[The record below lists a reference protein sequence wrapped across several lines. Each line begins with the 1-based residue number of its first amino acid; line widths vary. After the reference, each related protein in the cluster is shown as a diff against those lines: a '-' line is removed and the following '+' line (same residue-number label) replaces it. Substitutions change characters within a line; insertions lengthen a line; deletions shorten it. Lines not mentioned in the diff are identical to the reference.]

1 MSDIPPVSNRND
13 AQARLPLGRSDDAP
27 RTQILNLPESAQ
39 PLRDSEKTLQG
50 KIIERNENG
59 EIKIRTPEG
68 DVTVKIDSPNV
79 YKTGDTVELKLS
91 VNTQGK
97 IQARLNTAQQIP
109 PPQQLPPQDIIA
121 QSTQT
126 QSPSITIQT
135 AIENNIP
142 LPVLPL
148 TAEQLQTLVTVP
160 IDSTQPIIETHL
172 PAPFK
177 EISFSNTPMSNQ
189 FLTPDTQENNF
200 ALAPNILNAPDAAA
214 LLASEAPDFT
224 TFAPIHSANLTLPV
238 RVTLPYI
245 IKTDKENLIL
255 STNDLQ
261 QAKSF
266 LHGVQIKNV
275 EPEKINF
282 TTPEQPL
289 NLTPQNPAAT
299 NLAQNIYAPETQDN
313 AHPEQSRARI
323 VGLTRE
329 QHFPAFTITAPENH
343 RGETYYFTQQISD
356 VRIGDELLFVPLSVT
371 ASAQDNGLNISNPVP
386 SMTPT
391 PSTVA
396 PDVMLTTLLPIFG
409 LPALSW
415 PALDEIH
422 INLSNTAPEAAKAL
436 NTILPSAQNPAQLG
450 NATLFFI
457 AALRSGDF
465 HSWLGDRATDTLK
478 RIGKPFLLDRLGQ
491 DMDSIRNA
499 ENASSASWKSLSL
512 PLTYQNEIHRIM
524 LHYKKEQQD
533 KEDHNKNNQGQTRFV
548 MDLRLS
554 NMGKLQLDALFQPR
568 QKRMDLILRAEQI
581 FSRAMQMEMRSIYAS
596 ALEETAYTGELTFQ
610 GDTAKWVSISGTA
623 QRTLRQDI

>member
-68 DVTVKIDSPNV
+68 DVTVKVDSPNV
-79 YKTGDTVELKLS
+79 YKTGDAVELKLS

-200 ALAPNILNAPDAAA
+200 ALVPDILNAPNAAA

-289 NLTPQNPAAT
+289 NLTPQNPAVT

-329 QHFPAFTITAPENH
+329 QHFPAFTITAPDNH
-343 RGETYYFTQQISD
+343 RGETYAFTQNISD
-356 VRIGDELLFVPLSVT
+356 VRIGDELLFVPLSGT
-371 ASAQDNGLNISNPVP
+371 LPARDNGLTVSNSLP
-386 SMTPT
+386 SLTPPPIT
-391 PSTVA
+391 PELA
-396 PDVMLTTLLPIFG
+396 LTTPPPILG

-422 INLSNTAPEAAKAL
+422 LNLNNTAPEAAKAL
-436 NTILPSAQNPAQLG
+436 NAILPSAQNPVQLG

-465 HSWLGDRATDTLK
+465 QSWLGDRATDTLK
-478 RIGKPFLLDRLGQ
+478 KIGKPFLLDRLGQ

-554 NMGKLQLDALFQPR
+554 NMGKVQLDALFQPR

-610 GDTAKWVSISGTA
+610 GDPAKWVSISGTA